1 MAADRDNEDN
11 DDDDDE
17 DDDDE
22 RSQQIGAQMPQV
34 APQIRFTLQLPSGI
48 IGSCREDKPQVAA

>member
-22 RSQQIGAQMPQV
+22 RSQQIGAQMPQT
-34 APQIRFTLQLPSGI
+34 APQIRFKLQIATDAERYNWQMS
-48 IGSCREDKPQVAA
+48 